1 MAIVNHRDIA
11 TNGLDEEA
19 LTTST
24 AGEQVINSGALATS
38 GDLAEAFM
46 GQTGCRRH
54 EPKDFQFWGNR
65 WVVPLRKSLIAAILT
80 FLATFNGPT
89 VPAFAH
95 QVPVRV
101 MTQNMYLGADF
112 RPLLAATT
120 PAEFVAALTQIY
132 QSILATKTAERAAAV
147 AREIVRERADVVALQ
162 EVWILRTGSAPATDV
177 KSDQLE
183 ALLGELR
190 RLGQPYEAVAI
201 LPNTGLPSSDFARL
215 RRPAHGPDGDHCAG
229 GCFWTTP

>member
-1 MAIVNHRDIA
+1 M
-11 TNGLDEEA
+11 
-19 LTTST
+19 
-24 AGEQVINSGALATS
+24 
-38 GDLAEAFM
+38 
-46 GQTGCRRH
+46 
-54 EPKDFQFWGNR
+54 
-65 WVVPLRKSLIAAILT
+65 VVPLRKSLIAAILT

-95 QVPVRV
+95 QVSVRV

-112 RPLLAATT
+112 GT
-120 PAEFVAALTQIY
+120 PVRHDAGGVRCSSNADLPKHLGVETSGQGGCRSPKI
-132 QSILATKTAERAAAV
+132 
-147 AREIVRERADVVALQ
+147 ARERPDVIALQ

-190 RLGQPYEAVAI
+190 RLGQRYEAVAI
-201 LPNTGLPSSDFARL
+201 LPNLDLEAPTSARL

-229 GCFWTTP
+229 GRLD